1 MKSFGLLPYLGLLL
15 SNSCIASAAPNSSC
29 TIETFQSFLD
39 TNGTTAVV
47 IAAESISAN
56 GTFEVTGNAAYP
68 ESPTNLQALCA
79 VEVNVTSEAGTH
91 YSFGLFLPV
100 DWNGRFL
107 AVGNGGYAGGINWID
122 MGAGVGYGFAVM
134 STDTGH
140 SGSTSATS
148 WAYGNP
154 ESITDWGWRAMH
166 GSTVI
171 SKFLIESWYT
181 SPSKY
186 NYYSGCS
193 VGGRQGLRA
202 LQLFP
207 GDYDGVSAG
216 APAWWT
222 THLQLDAVKTLTYNQ
237 PTNASHTIPESM
249 FSIIGA
255 EVLRQCDPQDGV
267 TDTIISDPF
276 GCNFNPLTLLCT
288 GGNTTDCLN
297 GQQIQTMYK
306 VYNDWV
312 ETNQTFVFPHYLLG
326 TESQWSL
333 SIGDGDESSLE
344 NQSGF
349 AQNLLQLGPNWSWQD
364 LDYDTVLLA
373 EQINPGNATADDFD
387 ISPFYARGGKLIHH
401 HGLADAILATG
412 SSVYFYEQVAAATV
426 PQSIELDDFYR
437 MFLIPGMEHC
447 MSSPSTMNA
456 PWYIAGAN
464 QAAVLGSSVSGVPG
478 YRDAGHDV
486 ILSLMAWVE
495 NGTAPDSIIAT
506 KFVNDSVEDGVD
518 RQRPICP
525 YPQQALYN
533 GTGNPDLAESWSCGP
548 IY

>member
-1 MKSFGLLPYLGLLL
+1 MKYSNWFLSISLGLAAGV
-15 SNSCIASAAPNSSC
+15 ASQSTCSLA
-29 TIETFQSFLD
+29 TFQSFLD
-39 TNGTTAVV
+39 TNQTTAVV
-47 IAAESISAN
+47 QRAELVADN
-56 GTFEVTGNAAYP
+56 GTFKVTGDTPYP
-68 ESPTNLQALCA
+68 TSPTGLRALCA
-79 VEVNVTSEAGTH
+79 IQVNVTSEANTH

-107 AVGNGGYAGGINWID
+107 SVGNGGYAGGINWID

-140 SGSTSATS
+140 SGSYSDTA

-171 SKFLIESWYT
+171 SKMLIESWYGL
-181 SPSKY
+181 SSKY

-237 PTNASHTIPESM
+237 PVGAEHTIPSSM
-249 FSIIGA
+249 FTVIAA
-255 EVLRQCDPQDGV
+255 EVLKQCDPQDGL
-267 TDTIISDPF
+267 TDTIISDPI
-276 GCNFNPLTLLCT
+276 GCNFDPTPLLCNSTATT
-288 GGNTTDCLN
+288 GCLN
-297 GQQIQTMYK
+297 GEQVKTMYK
-306 VYNDWV
+306 IYNDWV

-326 TESQWSL
+326 TESQWSMN
-333 SIGDGDESSLE
+333 IGEGSESSLE

-349 AQNLLQLGPNWSWQD
+349 AQNLLQLGANWTWHD
-364 LDYDTVLLA
+364 LDYETVLLA

-401 HGLADAILATG
+401 HGLADATLATG
-412 SSVYFYEQVAAATV
+412 SSIYFYQQVKAAILS
-426 PQSIELDDFYR
+426 QSIQLDDFYR
-437 MFLIPGMEHC
+437 MFLVPGLEHC
-447 MSSPSTMNA
+447 MASPSNVNA

-464 QAAVLGSSVSGVPG
+464 QAAQLGTSASGVPG
-478 YRDAGHDV
+478 FRDAQHDV
-486 ILSLMAWVE
+486 ILALMNWVE
-495 NGTAPDSIIAT
+495 NGTAPDAIVAT
-506 KFVNDSVEDGVD
+506 KWDNDDVTKEVS

-525 YPQQALYN
+525 YPQQAKFN
-533 GTGNPDLAESWSCGP
+533 GSGDPNLAESWQCARL
-548 IY
+548 Y